1 VVSTTDATFPTN
13 TTSAILNAARPLAES
28 GPGRIKQLHMEEGGA
43 LGGKQSEI
51 ARRSGGII
59 EASGDA

>member
-1 VVSTTDATFPTN
+1 
-13 TTSAILNAARPLAES
+13 
-28 GPGRIKQLHMEEGGA
+28 MEDGGA

-51 ARRSGGII
+51 ARKSGGII